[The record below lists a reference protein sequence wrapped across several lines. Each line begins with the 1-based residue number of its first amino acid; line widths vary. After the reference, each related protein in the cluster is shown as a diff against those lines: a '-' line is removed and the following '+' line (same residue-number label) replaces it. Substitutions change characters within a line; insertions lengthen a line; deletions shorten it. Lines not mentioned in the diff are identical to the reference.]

1 MTKAGTVTV
10 AGRPN
15 AGKSTLLNRLVGQRL
30 AITSPKPQSTRER
43 VVGLITDDTTQIILL
58 DTPGLLEPAYALQKS
73 MRDSSLKA
81 LEDADV
87 IIHLIDALEG
97 TVETLAAAAGLD
109 ADRAEATLRTPTILA
124 FNKSDGLSAGRRAA
138 LHTENP
144 GAVVISALTG
154 DAIPALL
161 DRVRAL
167 LPEHPFYY
175 DAEDL
180 STQNMRFFAAEMVRE
195 TALEQLEDEVPY
207 SIACEIEEFR
217 ESRSP
222 VYIRAVLHV
231 ERDSQKRILIGA
243 GGSRIKAIGTRA
255 RGKIEALIGSAVYL
269 DLHVKVLPNWR
280 RDAAA
285 LRRLGYRVD

>member
-43 VVGLITDDTTQIILL
+43 VVGLITDADSQIILL

-73 MRDSSLKA
+73 MQESSIKA
-81 LEDADV
+81 LHDADV
-87 IIHLIDALEG
+87 IIHLIDGLEG
-97 TVETLAAAAGLD
+97 QVETLAKAAGL
-109 ADRAEATLRTPTILA
+109 AEDRAPKAPTILV
-124 FNKSDGLSAGRRAA
+124 FNKTDSLVEGRRNAF
-138 LHTENP
+138 LTDNP
-144 GAVVISALTG
+144 GSMLISALNG
-154 DAIPALL
+154 EGVNELL
-161 DRVRAL
+161 ARVRSL

-180 STQNMRFFAAEMVRE
+180 STQNMRFFASEMVRE

-217 ESRSP
+217 ETRSP

-255 RGKIEALIGSAVYL
+255 RAKIEALIGSPVYL

-280 RDAAA
+280 RDSAA

>member
-43 VVGLITDDTTQIILL
+43 VVGLITDENSQIILL

-73 MRDSSLKA
+73 MRDSSLRA
-81 LEDADV
+81 LDDADV

-97 TVETLAAAAGLD
+97 TVETLAAAAGLP
-109 ADRAEATLRTPTILA
+109 ADRAPRAPTILT
-124 FNKSDGLSAGRRAA
+124 FNKADGLSAGRRAA
-138 LHTENP
+138 LLTENP

-154 DAIPALL
+154 DGVPGLL

-180 STQNMRFFAAEMVRE
+180 STQNMRFFASEMIRE

-217 ESRSP
+217 ETRSP

-243 GGSRIKAIGTRA
+243 GGSRIKSIGTRA
-255 RGKIEALIGSAVYL
+255 RGKIEALIGSPVYL

-280 RDAAA
+280 RDSAA
-285 LRRLGYRVD
+285 LRRLGYRVE

>member
-43 VVGLITDDTTQIILL
+43 VVGLVTGADSQIILL
-58 DTPGLLEPAYALQKS
+58 DTPGLLEPAYELQKS
-73 MRDSSLKA
+73 MRASSLKA
-81 LEDADV
+81 LDDADV
-87 IIHLIDALEG
+87 IVHLIDALEG
-97 TVETLAAAAGLD
+97 TVETLATAAGLGP
-109 ADRAEATLRTPTILA
+109 DRAPRAPTILA
-124 FNKSDGLSAGRRAA
+124 FNKSDGLSQGRRAA
-138 LHTENP
+138 LLAENP

-154 DAIPALL
+154 DGVPELL
-161 DRVRAL
+161 GRIRAL

-180 STQNMRFFAAEMVRE
+180 STQNTRFFAAEMVRE

-207 SIACEIEEFR
+207 SVACEIEEFR
-217 ESRSP
+217 ETRSP

-243 GGSRIKAIGTRA
+243 GGSRIKSIGTRA
-255 RGKIEALIGSAVYL
+255 RGKIEALIGAPVYL

-285 LRRLGYRVD
+285 LRRLGFRVD

>member
-1 MTKAGTVTV
+1 MTQAGTVTV

-73 MRDSSLKA
+73 MRDASIKA
-81 LEDADV
+81 LDDADV

-97 TVETLAAAAGLD
+97 TVETLAEAAGLD
-109 ADRAEATLRTPTILA
+109 AGRAPRAPTILV

-138 LHTENP
+138 LTTENP
-144 GAVVISALTG
+144 GAIVISALTG
-154 DAIPALL
+154 DAVPELL
-161 DRVRAL
+161 ERIRAL

-175 DAEDL
+175 DADDL
-180 STQNMRFFAAEMVRE
+180 SSQNMRFFAGEMVRE

-207 SIACEIEEFR
+207 SVACEIEEFR

-222 VYIRAVLHV
+222 IYIRAVLHV

-243 GGSRIKAIGTRA
+243 GGSRIKSIGTRA
-255 RGKIEALIGSAVYL
+255 RGKIEALIGSPVYL

>member
-1 MTKAGTVTV
+1 MPRAGTVTL

-43 VVGLITDDTTQIILL
+43 VVGLITDDDTQIILL

-73 MRDSSLKA
+73 MRAASLEA
-81 LEDADV
+81 LDDADV

-97 TVETLAAAAGLD
+97 HSETLAAAAGLP
-109 ADRAEATLRTPTILA
+109 ADLAPRAATITA
-124 FNKSDGLSAGRRAA
+124 FNKADALSAARRAA
-138 LHTENP
+138 LLAENP

-154 DAIPALL
+154 DGVPGLL
-161 DRVRAL
+161 DRVRAI

-175 DAEDL
+175 DADDL
-180 STQNMRFFAAEMVRE
+180 STQNMRFFAAEMIRE

-207 SIACEIEEFR
+207 SVACEIEEYR
-217 ESRSP
+217 ETRSP

-243 GGSRIKAIGTRA
+243 GGSRIKSIGTRA
-255 RGKIEALIGSAVYL
+255 RGKIETLIRSPVYL

-280 RDAAA
+280 RDSAA

>member
-1 MTKAGTVTV
+1 MPRAGTVTI

-43 VVGLITDDTTQIILL
+43 VVGLITDDDSQIILL
-58 DTPGLLEPAYALQKS
+58 DTPGLLEPAYELQKS
-73 MRDSSLKA
+73 MRAASLEA
-81 LEDADV
+81 LDDADV

-97 TVETLAAAAGLD
+97 HPETLAAAAGLT
-109 ADRAEATLRTPTILA
+109 AGMVPRAATITA
-124 FNKSDGLSAGRRAA
+124 FNKADALSAARRAA
-138 LHTENP
+138 LVNENP
-144 GAVVISALTG
+144 GAVVVSALTG
-154 DAIPALL
+154 DGVSALL

-175 DAEDL
+175 DADDL
-180 STQNMRFFAAEMVRE
+180 STQNMRFFAAEMIRE

-207 SIACEIEEFR
+207 SIACEVEEFR
-217 ESRSP
+217 ETRSP

-243 GGSRIKAIGTRA
+243 GGSRIKSIGTRA
-255 RGKIEALIGSAVYL
+255 RGKIETLLRSPVYL

-280 RDAAA
+280 RDSAA

>member
-43 VVGLITDDTTQIILL
+43 VVGLITDDNTQIILL

-73 MRDSSLKA
+73 MRDSSLRA
-81 LEDADV
+81 LADADV

-97 TVETLAAAAGLD
+97 TVETLAAAAGLP
-109 ADRAEATLRTPTILA
+109 ADRAPRAPTILT
-124 FNKSDGLSAGRRAA
+124 FNKADGLSAGRRAA
-138 LHTENP
+138 LLTENP

-154 DAIPALL
+154 DGVPGLL
-161 DRVRAL
+161 DQVRAL

-180 STQNMRFFAAEMVRE
+180 STQNMRFFASEMIRE
-195 TALEQLEDEVPY
+195 TALEQLQDEVPY

-217 ESRSP
+217 ETRSP

-243 GGSRIKAIGTRA
+243 GGSRIKSIGTRA
-255 RGKIEALIGSAVYL
+255 RGKIEALIGSPVYL

-280 RDAAA
+280 RDSAA
-285 LRRLGYRVD
+285 LRRLGYRVE

>member
-43 VVGLITDDTTQIILL
+43 VVGLITDEDSQIILL
-58 DTPGLLEPAYALQKS
+58 DTPGLLEPAYELQKS
-73 MRDSSLKA
+73 MRQASLKA
-81 LEDADV
+81 LDDADV

-97 TVETLAAAAGLD
+97 TVETLATAAGLP
-109 ADRAEATLRTPTILA
+109 ASNALRAPTILA
-124 FNKSDGLSAGRRAA
+124 FNKSDNLIEGRRAA
-138 LHTENP
+138 LLTENP
-144 GAVVISALTG
+144 GSVVISALTG
-154 DAIPALL
+154 DGVPELL
-161 DRVRAL
+161 SRVRAL
-167 LPEHPFYY
+167 LPDHPFYY

-180 STQNMRFFAAEMVRE
+180 STQNMRFFAAEMIRE

-217 ESRSP
+217 ETRSP

-243 GGSRIKAIGTRA
+243 GGSRIKSIGTRA

-280 RDAAA
+280 RDSAA

>member
-43 VVGLITDDTTQIILL
+43 VVGLITDTESQIILL

-73 MRDSSLKA
+73 MRAASLKA

-87 IIHLIDALEG
+87 IIHLIDAVEG
-97 TVETLAAAAGLD
+97 HAETLGAAAGLP
-109 ADRAEATLRTPTILA
+109 ADRAPRTPTITA
-124 FNKSDGLSAGRRAA
+124 FNKADALSTARRSA
-138 LHTENP
+138 LLTENP
-144 GAVVISALTG
+144 GAVIVSALTG
-154 DAIPALL
+154 DGVPELL
-161 DRVRAL
+161 ARVRAL

-175 DAEDL
+175 DADDL
-180 STQNMRFFAAEMVRE
+180 STQNMRFVAAEMIRE

-217 ESRSP
+217 ETRSP

-243 GGSRIKAIGTRA
+243 GGSRIKSIGTRA
-255 RGKIEALIGSAVYL
+255 RGKIEALLRSPVYL

-280 RDAAA
+280 RDSAA

>member
-1 MTKAGTVTV
+1 MMTKAGTVTV

-43 VVGLITDDTTQIILL
+43 VVGLITDANSQIILL

-73 MRDSSLKA
+73 MRDSSLRA
-81 LEDADV
+81 LDDADV

-97 TVETLAAAAGLD
+97 TVETLATAAGLP
-109 ADRAEATLRTPTILA
+109 ADRAPRAPTILT
-124 FNKSDGLSAGRRAA
+124 FNKADRLSAGRRAA
-138 LHTENP
+138 LLTENP

-154 DAIPALL
+154 DGVPGLL

-180 STQNMRFFAAEMVRE
+180 STQNMRFFASEMIRE

-217 ESRSP
+217 ETRSP

-243 GGSRIKAIGTRA
+243 GGSRIKSIGTRA
-255 RGKIEALIGSAVYL
+255 RGKIEALIGSPVYL

-280 RDAAA
+280 RDSAA
-285 LRRLGYRVD
+285 LRRLGYHVE

>member
-1 MTKAGTVTV
+1 MMTKAGTVTV

-43 VVGLITDDTTQIILL
+43 VVGLITDDNTQIILL

-73 MRDSSLKA
+73 MRDSSLRA
-81 LEDADV
+81 LDDADV

-97 TVETLAAAAGLD
+97 TVETLAAAAGLP
-109 ADRAEATLRTPTILA
+109 ADRAPRAPTILT
-124 FNKSDGLSAGRRAA
+124 FNKADGLSAGRRAA
-138 LHTENP
+138 LLTENP

-154 DAIPALL
+154 DGVPGLL

-180 STQNMRFFAAEMVRE
+180 STQNMRFFASEMIRE
-195 TALEQLEDEVPY
+195 TALEQLQDEVPY

-217 ESRSP
+217 ETRSP

-243 GGSRIKAIGTRA
+243 GGSRIKSIGTRA
-255 RGKIEALIGSAVYL
+255 RGKIEALIGSPVYL

-280 RDAAA
+280 RDSAA
-285 LRRLGYRVD
+285 LRRLGYRVE

>member
-1 MTKAGTVTV
+1 MMTQAGTVTV

-43 VVGLITDDTTQIILL
+43 VVGLITDDNTQIILL

-73 MRDSSLKA
+73 MRDSSLRA
-81 LEDADV
+81 LDDADV

-97 TVETLAAAAGLD
+97 TVETLAVAAGLP
-109 ADRAEATLRTPTILA
+109 ADRAPRAPTILT
-124 FNKSDGLSAGRRAA
+124 FNKADGLSAGRRAA
-138 LHTENP
+138 LLTENP

-154 DAIPALL
+154 DGVPGLL

-180 STQNMRFFAAEMVRE
+180 STQNMRFFASEMIRE
-195 TALEQLEDEVPY
+195 TALEQLQDEVPY

-217 ESRSP
+217 ETRSP

-243 GGSRIKAIGTRA
+243 GGSRIKSIGMRA
-255 RGKIEALIGSAVYL
+255 RGKIEALIGSPVYL

-280 RDAAA
+280 RDSAA
-285 LRRLGYRVD
+285 LRRLGYRVE

>member
-43 VVGLITDDTTQIILL
+43 VVGLITDDNTQIILL

-73 MRDSSLKA
+73 MRDSSLRA
-81 LEDADV
+81 LDDADV

-97 TVETLAAAAGLD
+97 TVETLAVAAGLP
-109 ADRAEATLRTPTILA
+109 ADRAPRAPTILT
-124 FNKSDGLSAGRRAA
+124 FNKADGLSAGRRAA
-138 LHTENP
+138 LLTENP

-154 DAIPALL
+154 DGVPGLL

-180 STQNMRFFAAEMVRE
+180 STQNMRFFASEMIRE

-217 ESRSP
+217 ETRSP

-243 GGSRIKAIGTRA
+243 GGSRIKSIGTRA
-255 RGKIEALIGSAVYL
+255 RGKIEALIGSPVYL

-280 RDAAA
+280 RDSAA
-285 LRRLGYRVD
+285 LRRLGYRVE

>member
-43 VVGLITDDTTQIILL
+43 VVGLITDADSQIILL

-73 MRDSSLKA
+73 MQESSIRA
-81 LEDADV
+81 LQDADV
-87 IIHLIDALEG
+87 IIHLIDGLEG
-97 TVETLAAAAGLD
+97 QVETLAKAAGL
-109 ADRAEATLRTPTILA
+109 AEDRAPKAPTILV
-124 FNKSDGLSAGRRAA
+124 FNKSDSLVEGRRNAF
-138 LHTENP
+138 LTDNP
-144 GAVVISALTG
+144 GAMLISALNG
-154 DAIPALL
+154 EGVPELL
-161 DRVRAL
+161 ARVRAL

-180 STQNMRFFAAEMVRE
+180 STQNMRFFASEMVRE

-243 GGSRIKAIGTRA
+243 GGTRIKSIGTRA
-255 RGKIEALIGSAVYL
+255 RGKIEALIGSPVYL

-280 RDAAA
+280 RDSSA

>member
-43 VVGLITDDTTQIILL
+43 VVGLITDENSQIILL

-73 MRDSSLKA
+73 MRDSSLRA
-81 LEDADV
+81 LDDADV

-97 TVETLAAAAGLD
+97 TVETLAAAAGLP
-109 ADRAEATLRTPTILA
+109 ADRAPRAPTILT
-124 FNKSDGLSAGRRAA
+124 FNKADGLSAGRRAA
-138 LHTENP
+138 LLTENP

-154 DAIPALL
+154 DGVPELL

-180 STQNMRFFAAEMVRE
+180 STQNMRFFASEMIRE

-217 ESRSP
+217 ETRSP

-243 GGSRIKAIGTRA
+243 GGSRIKSIGTRA
-255 RGKIEALIGSAVYL
+255 RGKIEALIGSPVYL

-280 RDAAA
+280 RDSAA
-285 LRRLGYRVD
+285 LRRLGYRVE

>member
-43 VVGLITDDTTQIILL
+43 VVGPITDADSQIILL
-58 DTPGLLEPAYALQKS
+58 DTPGLLEPSYELQKS
-73 MRDSSLKA
+73 MRASSLKA

-87 IIHLIDALEG
+87 IVHLIDALEG
-97 TVETLAAAAGLD
+97 TVETLATAAGLEEH
-109 ADRAEATLRTPTILA
+109 RAPRAPTILA

-138 LHTENP
+138 LLTENP

-154 DAIPALL
+154 DGVPELL
-161 DRVRAL
+161 TRVREL

-180 STQNMRFFAAEMVRE
+180 STQNMRFFAAEMIRE

-207 SIACEIEEFR
+207 SVACEIEEFR
-217 ESRSP
+217 ETRSP

-243 GGSRIKAIGTRA
+243 GGSRIKSIGTRA
-255 RGKIEALIGSAVYL
+255 RGKIEALLESPVYL
-269 DLHVKVLPNWR
+269 DLHVKVLANWR
-280 RDAAA
+280 RDSAA
-285 LRRLGYRVD
+285 LRRLGYKVD

>member
-1 MTKAGTVTV
+1 MTRAGIVTV

-15 AGKSTLLNRLVGQRL
+15 AGKSTLLNRLVGERL

-43 VVGLITDDTTQIILL
+43 VVGLITDADTQIILL
-58 DTPGLLEPAYALQKS
+58 DTPGLLEPAYALQAS
-73 MRDSSLKA
+73 MRNSSRKA
-81 LEDADV
+81 LADAD
-87 IIHLIDALEG
+87 IIVHLIDALEG
-97 TVETLAAAAGLD
+97 VVETLASAAGLEG
-109 ADRAEATLRTPTILA
+109 AAAPRAPTILA
-124 FNKSDGLSAGRRAA
+124 FNKSDGLSTGRRAA
-138 LHTENP
+138 LVAEHP

-154 DAIPALL
+154 DGVPELL

-180 STQNMRFFAAEMVRE
+180 STQNMRFFASEMVRE

-217 ESRSP
+217 ETRSP

-243 GGSRIKAIGTRA
+243 GGARIKAIGTRA
-255 RGKIEALIGSAVYL
+255 RGKIEALIGSPVYL

-285 LRRLGYRVD
+285 LRRLGYHID

>member
-1 MTKAGTVTV
+1 MMTHAGTVTV

-43 VVGLITDDTTQIILL
+43 VVGLITDDNTQIILL

-73 MRDSSLKA
+73 MRDSSLRA
-81 LEDADV
+81 LDDADV

-97 TVETLAAAAGLD
+97 TVETLAAAAGLP
-109 ADRAEATLRTPTILA
+109 ADRAPRAPTILT
-124 FNKSDGLSAGRRAA
+124 FNKADGLSAGRRAA
-138 LHTENP
+138 LLTENP

-154 DAIPALL
+154 DGVPGLL

-180 STQNMRFFAAEMVRE
+180 STQNMRFFASEMIRE

-217 ESRSP
+217 ETRSP

-243 GGSRIKAIGTRA
+243 GGSRIKSIGTRA
-255 RGKIEALIGSAVYL
+255 RGKIEALIGSPVYL

-280 RDAAA
+280 RDSAA
-285 LRRLGYRVD
+285 LRRLGYRVE

>member
-43 VVGLITDDTTQIILL
+43 VVGLITDDNTQIILF

-73 MRDSSLKA
+73 MRDSSLRA
-81 LEDADV
+81 LDDADV

-97 TVETLAAAAGLD
+97 TVETLAAAAGLP
-109 ADRAEATLRTPTILA
+109 ADRAPRAPTILT
-124 FNKSDGLSAGRRAA
+124 FNKADGLSAGRRAA
-138 LHTENP
+138 LLTENP

-154 DAIPALL
+154 DGVPGLL

-180 STQNMRFFAAEMVRE
+180 STQNMRFFASEMIRE

-217 ESRSP
+217 ETRSP

-243 GGSRIKAIGTRA
+243 GGSRIKSIGTRA
-255 RGKIEALIGSAVYL
+255 RGKIEALIGSPVYL

-280 RDAAA
+280 RDSAA
-285 LRRLGYRVD
+285 LRRLGYRVE

>member
-1 MTKAGTVTV
+1 MPRAGTVTV

-43 VVGLITDDTTQIILL
+43 VVGIITDENTQIILL

-73 MRDSSLKA
+73 MRQASLKA

-97 TVETLAAAAGLD
+97 TVETLAAAAGL
-109 ADRAEATLRTPTILA
+109 APDRAPRAPTILT
-124 FNKSDGLSAGRRAA
+124 FNKADGLNAGRRAA
-138 LHTENP
+138 LVAENP

-154 DAIPALL
+154 DGVPLLL

-180 STQNMRFFAAEMVRE
+180 STQNTRFFAAEMIRE

-217 ESRSP
+217 ETRSP

-243 GGSRIKAIGTRA
+243 GGSRIKSIGTRSRA
-255 RGKIEALIGSAVYL
+255 KIEALIGSPVYL

-280 RDAAA
+280 RDSAA

>member
-1 MTKAGTVTV
+1 MTQAGTVTV

-43 VVGLITDDTTQIILL
+43 VVGLITDDRTQIILL

-73 MRDSSLKA
+73 MRDASLKA
-81 LEDADV
+81 LADADV
-87 IIHLIDALEG
+87 IVHLIDSLEG
-97 TVETLAAAAGLD
+97 VVETLATAAGLSE
-109 ADRAEATLRTPTILA
+109 AATPRAPTILA
-124 FNKSDGLSAGRRAA
+124 FNKSDALSAGRRAA
-138 LHTENP
+138 LLAENP
-144 GAVVISALTG
+144 GSVVISALTG
-154 DAIPALL
+154 DGVPELL
-161 DRVRAL
+161 ARVRSL

-180 STQNMRFFAAEMVRE
+180 STQNMRFFASEMIRE

-207 SIACEIEEFR
+207 SIACEIEEYR
-217 ESRSP
+217 ETRSP

-243 GGSRIKAIGTRA
+243 GGSRIKSIGTRA
-255 RGKIEALIGSAVYL
+255 RGKIEALIGSPVYL

-280 RDAAA
+280 RDSAA

>member
-43 VVGLITDDTTQIILL
+43 VVGLITDDNTQIILL

-73 MRDSSLKA
+73 MRDSSLRA
-81 LEDADV
+81 LDDADV

-97 TVETLAAAAGLD
+97 TVETLAAAAALP
-109 ADRAEATLRTPTILA
+109 ADRAPRAPTILT
-124 FNKSDGLSAGRRAA
+124 FNKADGLSAGRRAA
-138 LHTENP
+138 LLTENP

-154 DAIPALL
+154 DGVPGLL

-180 STQNMRFFAAEMVRE
+180 STQNMRFFASEMIRE

-217 ESRSP
+217 ETRSP

-243 GGSRIKAIGTRA
+243 GGSRIKSIGTRA
-255 RGKIEALIGSAVYL
+255 RGKIEALIGSPVYL

-280 RDAAA
+280 RDSAA
-285 LRRLGYRVD
+285 LRRLGYRVE

>member
-43 VVGLITDDTTQIILL
+43 VVGLITDADSQIILL
-58 DTPGLLEPAYALQKS
+58 DTPGLLEPAYELQKS
-73 MRDSSLKA
+73 MQEASLAA
-81 LEDADV
+81 LRDADV
-87 IIHLIDALEG
+87 IVHLIDALEG
-97 TVETLAAAAGLD
+97 IVETLATAAGL
-109 ADRAEATLRTPTILA
+109 AVDRAGTTLRAPTILV
-124 FNKSDGLSAGRRAA
+124 FNKADRLIDGRRSA
-138 LHTENP
+138 LLAENP
-144 GAVVISALTG
+144 GAMVISALTG
-154 DAIPALL
+154 DGVPELL
-161 DRVRAL
+161 ARVREL

-175 DAEDL
+175 NEEDL
-180 STQNMRFFAAEMVRE
+180 STQNMRFFASEMIRE

-207 SIACEIEEFR
+207 SVACEIEEFR

-243 GGSRIKAIGTRA
+243 GGSRIKSIGTRA
-255 RGKIEALIGSAVYL
+255 RGKIETLLGSPVYL
-269 DLHVKVLPNWR
+269 DLHVKVLANWR
-280 RDAAA
+280 RDSAA
-285 LRRLGYRVD
+285 LRRLGFHVD

>member
-43 VVGLITDDTTQIILL
+43 VVGLISDETSQIILL
-58 DTPGLLEPAYALQKS
+58 DTPGLLEPEYELHKV
-73 MRDSSLKA
+73 MRASA
-81 LEDADV
+81 LEALRDADV

-97 TVETLAAAAGLD
+97 TVESLATAAGLD
-109 ADRAEATLRTPTILA
+109 HAPSAKTIQV
-124 FNKSDGLSAGRRAA
+124 FNKSDALIPGRRAA
-138 LHTENP
+138 LAVENP
-144 GAVVISALTG
+144 GCVIISALNG
-154 DAIPALL
+154 EGVLELL
-161 DRVRAL
+161 ARVREL

-175 DAEDL
+175 DPEDL
-180 STQNMRFFAAEMVRE
+180 STQNMRFFASEMIRE

-217 ESRSP
+217 ETRTP

-231 ERDSQKRILIGA
+231 ERNSQKRILIGA
-243 GGSRIKAIGTRA
+243 GGSRIKSIGTRA
-255 RGKIEALIGSAVYL
+255 RAKIEALIGSAVYL

-280 RDAAA
+280 RDSAA

>member
-1 MTKAGTVTV
+1 MMTKAGTVTV

-43 VVGLITDDTTQIILL
+43 VVGLITDDNTQIILL

-73 MRDSSLKA
+73 MRDSSLRA
-81 LEDADV
+81 LDDADV

-97 TVETLAAAAGLD
+97 TVETLAAAAGLP
-109 ADRAEATLRTPTILA
+109 ADRAPRAPTILT
-124 FNKSDGLSAGRRAA
+124 FNKADGLSAGRRAA
-138 LHTENP
+138 LLTENP

-154 DAIPALL
+154 DGVPGLL

-180 STQNMRFFAAEMVRE
+180 STQNMRFFASEMIRE

-217 ESRSP
+217 ETRSP

-243 GGSRIKAIGTRA
+243 GGSRIKSIGTRA
-255 RGKIEALIGSAVYL
+255 RGKIEALIGSPVYL

-280 RDAAA
+280 RDSAA
-285 LRRLGYRVD
+285 LRRLGYRVE

>member
-1 MTKAGTVTV
+1 MMTQAGTVTV

-43 VVGLITDDTTQIILL
+43 VVGLITDDNTQIILL

-73 MRDSSLKA
+73 MRDSSLRA
-81 LEDADV
+81 LDDADV

-97 TVETLAAAAGLD
+97 TVETLAAAAGLP
-109 ADRAEATLRTPTILA
+109 ADRAPRAPTILT
-124 FNKSDGLSAGRRAA
+124 FNKADGLSAGRRAA
-138 LHTENP
+138 LLTENP

-154 DAIPALL
+154 DGVPGLL

-180 STQNMRFFAAEMVRE
+180 STQNMRFFASEMIRE
-195 TALEQLEDEVPY
+195 TALEQLQDEVPY

-217 ESRSP
+217 ENRSP

-243 GGSRIKAIGTRA
+243 GGSRIKSIGMRA
-255 RGKIEALIGSAVYL
+255 RGKIEALIGSPVYL

-280 RDAAA
+280 RDSAA
-285 LRRLGYRVD
+285 LRRLGYRVE

>member
-43 VVGLITDDTTQIILL
+43 VVGLITDADSQIILL
-58 DTPGLLEPAYALQKS
+58 DTPGLLEPAYELQKS
-73 MRDSSLKA
+73 MRASSLKA

-87 IIHLIDALEG
+87 IVHLIDALEG
-97 TVETLAAAAGLD
+97 TVETLATAAGL
-109 ADRAEATLRTPTILA
+109 AEDRAAKTLRAPTILA

-138 LHTENP
+138 LITENP
-144 GAVVISALTG
+144 GAIVISALTG
-154 DAIPALL
+154 DGVPELL
-161 DRVRAL
+161 TRVREL

-175 DAEDL
+175 NSEDL

-207 SIACEIEEFR
+207 SVACEIEEFR
-217 ESRSP
+217 ETRSP

-243 GGSRIKAIGTRA
+243 GGSRIKSIGTRA
-255 RGKIEALIGSAVYL
+255 RGKIEALLALPVYL
-269 DLHVKVLPNWR
+269 DLHVKVLANWR
-280 RDAAA
+280 RDSAA
-285 LRRLGYRVD
+285 LRRLGYKVD

>member
-1 MTKAGTVTV
+1 MIRAGTVTL

-43 VVGLITDDTTQIILL
+43 VVGLITDADTQIILL

-73 MRDSSLKA
+73 MRASSLEA
-81 LEDADV
+81 LDDADV
-87 IIHLIDALEG
+87 IVHLIDALEG
-97 TVETLAAAAGLD
+97 ATETLAAAAGLP
-109 ADRAEATLRTPTILA
+109 ADLAPRAATITA
-124 FNKSDGLSAGRRAA
+124 FNKADALSAARRSA
-138 LHTENP
+138 LLTENP

-154 DAIPALL
+154 DGVPGLL

-175 DAEDL
+175 DADDL
-180 STQNMRFFAAEMVRE
+180 STQNMRFFAAEMIRE

-207 SIACEIEEFR
+207 SVACEIEEYR
-217 ESRSP
+217 ETRSP

-243 GGSRIKAIGTRA
+243 GGSRIKSIGTRS
-255 RGKIEALIGSAVYL
+255 RVKIETLIGSPVYL

-280 RDAAA
+280 RDSAA

>member
-43 VVGLITDDTTQIILL
+43 VVGLITDENSQIILL
-58 DTPGLLEPAYALQKS
+58 DTPGLLEPAYELQRSMHAASLEAL
-73 MRDSSLKA
+73 R
-81 LEDADV
+81 DADV
-87 IIHLIDALEG
+87 IVHVIDALEG
-97 TVETLAAAAGLD
+97 TVEALANAAGLTP
-109 ADRAEATLRTPTILA
+109 DRIASTLRAPIVLA
-124 FNKSDGLSAGRRAA
+124 FNKSDALSAGRRAA
-138 LHTENP
+138 LLAENP
-144 GAVVISALTG
+144 GSVVISALTG
-154 DAIPALL
+154 DGVPGLL
-161 DRVRAL
+161 ESVRAL

-180 STQNMRFFAAEMVRE
+180 STQNMRFFAAEMIRE

-207 SIACEIEEFR
+207 SVACEIEEFR
-217 ESRSP
+217 ETRSP

-243 GGSRIKAIGTRA
+243 GGSRIKSIGTRS
-255 RGKIEALIGSAVYL
+255 RGKIEALIGSPVYL
-269 DLHVKVLPNWR
+269 DLHVKVLANWR
-280 RDAAA
+280 RDSAA
-285 LRRLGYRVD
+285 LRRLGFRVE

>member
-1 MTKAGTVTV
+1 MMTKAGTVTV

-43 VVGLITDDTTQIILL
+43 VVGLITDENSQIILL

-73 MRDSSLKA
+73 MRDSSLRA
-81 LEDADV
+81 LDDADV

-97 TVETLAAAAGLD
+97 TVETLAAAAGLP
-109 ADRAEATLRTPTILA
+109 ADRAPRAPTILT
-124 FNKSDGLSAGRRAA
+124 FNKADRLSAGRRAA
-138 LHTENP
+138 LLTENP

-154 DAIPALL
+154 DGVPGLL

-180 STQNMRFFAAEMVRE
+180 STQNMRFFASEMIRE

-217 ESRSP
+217 ETRSP

-243 GGSRIKAIGTRA
+243 GGSRIKSIGTRA
-255 RGKIEALIGSAVYL
+255 RGKIEALIGSPVYL

-280 RDAAA
+280 RDSAA
-285 LRRLGYRVD
+285 LRRLGYRVE

>member
-1 MTKAGTVTV
+1 MTKAGIVTV

-43 VVGLITDDTTQIILL
+43 VVGLISDADSQIILL
-58 DTPGLLEPAYALQKS
+58 DTPGLLEPAYALQTS
-73 MRDSSLKA
+73 MREASRKA
-81 LEDADV
+81 LADADV
-87 IIHLIDALEG
+87 IVHLIDALEG
-97 TVETLAAAAGLD
+97 VVETLAAAAGLVG
-109 ADRAEATLRTPTILA
+109 AALPRAPIILA

-138 LHTENP
+138 LIAENP

-154 DAIPALL
+154 DGVPELL
-161 DRVRAL
+161 DRIRAL

-180 STQNMRFFAAEMVRE
+180 STQNMRFFASEMVRE

-217 ESRSP
+217 ETRSP

-231 ERDSQKRILIGA
+231 EL
-243 GGSRIKAIGTRA
+243 
-255 RGKIEALIGSAVYL
+255 
-269 DLHVKVLPNWR
+269 
-280 RDAAA
+280 
-285 LRRLGYRVD
+285 

>member
-1 MTKAGTVTV
+1 MTKAGIVTV

-43 VVGLITDDTTQIILL
+43 VVGLITDADSQIILL
-58 DTPGLLEPAYALQKS
+58 DTPGLLEPAYALQAS
-73 MRDSSLKA
+73 MRDSSRKA
-81 LEDADV
+81 LADAD
-87 IIHLIDALEG
+87 IIVHLIDALEG
-97 TVETLAAAAGLD
+97 VVETLATAAGLEGS
-109 ADRAEATLRTPTILA
+109 AVPRAPTILA
-124 FNKSDGLSAGRRAA
+124 FNKSDGISAGRRAA
-138 LHTENP
+138 LLAENP

-154 DAIPALL
+154 DGVPALL

-180 STQNMRFFAAEMVRE
+180 STQNMRFFASEMVRE

-217 ESRSP
+217 ETRSP

-255 RGKIEALIGSAVYL
+255 RGKIEALIGSPVYL

-285 LRRLGYRVD
+285 LRRLGYHID

>member
-43 VVGLITDDTTQIILL
+43 VVGLVSDDTTQIILL
-58 DTPGLLEPAYALQKS
+58 DTPGLLEPAYALQQS
-73 MRDSSLKA
+73 MRESSLKA
-81 LEDADV
+81 LQDADV
-87 IIHLIDALEG
+87 IIHLIDALDG
-97 TVETLAAAAGLD
+97 TVETLAAAAALSP
-109 ADRAEATLRTPTILA
+109 DRTPSAPTILA
-124 FNKSDGLSAGRRAA
+124 FNKSDGLSPGRRAA
-138 LHTENP
+138 LLTENP
-144 GAVVISALTG
+144 GALVISALTG
-154 DAIPALL
+154 DGVPGLL
-161 DRVRAL
+161 GRVREL

-175 DAEDL
+175 AADDL
-180 STQNMRFFAAEMVRE
+180 STQNTRFFASEMIRE

-207 SIACEIEEFR
+207 SVACEIEEFR
-217 ESRSP
+217 ETRSP

-243 GGSRIKAIGTRA
+243 GGSRIKSIGTRA
-255 RGKIEALIGSAVYL
+255 RGKIEALIGSSVYL

>member
-1 MTKAGTVTV
+1 M
-10 AGRPN
+10 
-15 AGKSTLLNRLVGQRL
+15 
-30 AITSPKPQSTRER
+30 RE
-43 VVGLITDDTTQIILL
+43 
-58 DTPGLLEPAYALQKS
+58 
-73 MRDSSLKA
+73 SSLKA

-87 IIHLIDALEG
+87 IVHLIDALEG

-109 ADRAEATLRTPTILA
+109 ADRAGNSLRAPVILA

-138 LHTENP
+138 LIPENP

-154 DAIPALL
+154 DGVPELL

-195 TALEQLEDEVPY
+195 TALEQLEDELPY

-243 GGSRIKAIGTRA
+243 GGSRIKSIGTRA